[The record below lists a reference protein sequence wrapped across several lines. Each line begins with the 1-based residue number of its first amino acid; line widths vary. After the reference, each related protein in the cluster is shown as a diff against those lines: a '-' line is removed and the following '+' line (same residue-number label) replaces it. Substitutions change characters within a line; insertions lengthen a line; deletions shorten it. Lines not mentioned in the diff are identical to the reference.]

1 MKLLIDK
8 DTVQNALTSSHD
20 VHLLKI
26 DNKEDDIVTRIK
38 LWMTDMMDTI
48 HEEQEIQRNRTR
60 VIEINHFIDFLRE
73 EVDNMDLVFGE

>member
-1 MKLLIDK
+1 
-8 DTVQNALTSSHD
+8 
-20 VHLLKI
+20 
-26 DNKEDDIVTRIK
+26 
-38 LWMTDMMDTI
+38 MMDTI